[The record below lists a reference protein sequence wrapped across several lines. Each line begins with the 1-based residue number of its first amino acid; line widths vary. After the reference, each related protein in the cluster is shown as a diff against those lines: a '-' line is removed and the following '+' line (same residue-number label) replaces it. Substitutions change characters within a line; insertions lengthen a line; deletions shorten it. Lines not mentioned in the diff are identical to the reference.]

1 MPVLETQIK
10 MYALTKEI
18 MDLSQKY
25 VSSILLS
32 EKTVL
37 FAEINQLYE
46 RLNDLQSELKN
57 EKNKNVGY

>member
-25 VSSILLS
+25 VSSILPS

-46 RLNDLQSELKN
+46 RLNDLQSELKIETN
-57 EKNKNVGY
+57 